1 MSLTILRWNGGY
13 AGDIILKLI
22 TESNPAAKSNI
33 NFKGINQAGKIE
45 IDTSDFKIKTLTE
58 LDLIGFN
65 LEKSR
70 KLSQKKL
77 KKELNRLIV
86 DTNVWYIKSHYYAMS
101 EFNEFTI
108 DIVADELSLPFII
121 NANLKKCGDADFY
134 NKKILKIIKDEKVKE
149 KYVIY
154 NIAKGTQII
163 VPISDNCIPVSSI
176 ISGFDSVK
184 QCLAKHGIFISDTV
198 KNFYQRWYESN
209 INYLP
214 SQKYI
219 KYVNTKKYQ
228 FDDLTLTFYER
239 YSLLVLANKKFRVL
253 N

>member
-13 AGDIILKLI
+13 AGDMILKLI

-86 DTNVWYIKSHYYAMS
+86 DTNVWYIKSHYY
-101 EFNEFTI
+101 
-108 DIVADELSLPFII
+108 
-121 NANLKKCGDADFY
+121 
-134 NKKILKIIKDEKVKE
+134 
-149 KYVIY
+149 
-154 NIAKGTQII
+154 
-163 VPISDNCIPVSSI
+163 
-176 ISGFDSVK
+176 
-184 QCLAKHGIFISDTV
+184 
-198 KNFYQRWYESN
+198 
-209 INYLP
+209 
-214 SQKYI
+214 
-219 KYVNTKKYQ
+219 
-228 FDDLTLTFYER
+228 
-239 YSLLVLANKKFRVL
+239 
-253 N
+253 